1 MRLDQGHALDII
13 PRPATR
19 GSHRLKYVPPPQSF
33 FRRLG
38 FRNIETKRMLQ
49 FSGIDAINDS
59 GDVEQRG
66 WRGFVKN
73 SCLVNVQST
82 GADPNDDGAG
92 LDSHDTVALL
102 VRVSQGAAKRSQDV
116 LDPEPLV
123 FPLVDRRV
131 F

>member
-66 WRGFVKN
+66 WRGVVKN
-73 SCLVNVQST
+73 SCFVSVHST
-82 GADPNDDGAG
+82 GADPTDDRAA
-92 LDSHDTVALL
+92 LDSPHTGPLL
-102 VRVSQGAAKRSQDV
+102 VRGSQGSAQRSQRV
-116 LDPEPLV
+116 LDPP
-123 FPLVDRRV
+123 
-131 F
+131 